1 MLQVVHINTH
11 EATLAGKRQR
21 NLDSLRRYAVN
32 QIDREEKEIKQC
44 LDRLKEERELLLHI
58 DAVQGKKHSCGYV

>member
-1 MLQVVHINTH
+1 MNTH
-11 EATLAGKRQR
+11 EAALAGKLQR

-44 LDRLKEERELLLHI
+44 LDRLKEERELLLQI
-58 DAVQGKKHSCGYV
+58 DAVQGDQTDFI

>member
-1 MLQVVHINTH
+1 MNTH
-11 EATLAGKRQR
+11 EAALARKRQR

-44 LDRLKEERELLLHI
+44 LDRLKEERELLLQI
-58 DAVQGKKHSCGYV
+58 DAVQGDQTGFI